1 MSSPTWLDPIITKPD
16 VFHSLQY
23 MRGDDTDD
31 TAGFQAMLAA
41 VRMNGGGHIVMQRP
55 PKRYRFE
62 ATGNGF
68 PGANFPSNTEMYGEV
83 GTEVYWTGA
92 PKKGDFGGKAGSYR
106 FGWLDIGHGSS
117 TILIRDLI
125 IRSDNTP
132 FVSYFNNE
140 STSIHL
146 EVTPR
151 PPHDIT
157 IRDCVFL
164 NHVGSPIQAPGGGVR
179 IHTIRNTY
187 QDCADG
193 ENVNADYSVHFRCRY
208 INTESLEAS
217 GAYNV
222 FALNDFAKSFT
233 TGAVMSVGGDT
244 SRGARRPGSLVI
256 GNTISGTPGLGIITA
271 EAFVEG
277 WLQGNVVEGA
287 ANSAIQIGG
296 ATPGLYDHNAI
307 VQNICSS
314 SRFGINIFN
323 TLATDTLVAENVCS
337 DDFYAF
343 LCTGARATVIRNAF
357 SGRGMDVSFHTADST
372 LFLDNTYHT
381 NRLEVLG
388 SAAFLRS
395 VLPTGAEASF
405 FGSIEQGMVTVH
417 VKNWSADPIV
427 RLDLGGILA
436 VGDRFALHH
445 PYDLLGVPVLE
456 GTYSGFPLRLTMEA
470 IVAPPDWSVS
480 TSHSMPRL
488 ERTFAGFVLR
498 PVRAR

>member
-1 MSSPTWLDPIITKPD
+1 MSSPTWLDPIITKSD

-31 TAGFQAMLAA
+31 TTGFQAMLAA

-68 PGANFPSNTEMYGEV
+68 PGANFPSNTEMYGEL

-92 PKKGDFGGKAGSYR
+92 PKQGDFGGKAGTYR

-117 TILIRDLI
+117 TILIRDLTI
-125 IRSDNTP
+125 QSDNTP

-146 EVTPR
+146 EVAPR

-157 IRDCVFL
+157 IRDCVFI

-187 QDCADG
+187 KDCADG
-193 ENVNADYSVHFRCRY
+193 ENVNADYSVHYRCRY
-208 INTESLEAS
+208 INTEGLEAS

-222 FALNDFAKSFT
+222 FALNDFANSFT
-233 TGAVMSVGGDT
+233 TGAAMSVGGDT
-244 SRGARRPGSLVI
+244 SRAARRPGSLVM
-256 GNTISGTPGLGIITA
+256 GNTISETPGLGIITA

-277 WLQGNVVEGA
+277 WLQGNVIEGA

-307 VQNICSS
+307 LQNICNN

-323 TLATDTLVAENVCS
+323 SLATDTLIAENTCI

-343 LCTGARATVIRNAF
+343 LCTGARATVVRNVF

-372 LFLDNTYHT
+372 LFLDNTYQT
-381 NRLEVLG
+381 QRFEVRG
-388 SAAFLRS
+388 SAAFLHS
-395 VLPTGAEASF
+395 ISPSGAEASF

-417 VKNWSADPIV
+417 LRNWSSDPIMH
-427 RLDLGGILA
+427 LDIAGIVP
-436 VGDRFALHH
+436 VGDSFALHH
-445 PYDLLGVPVLE
+445 PYDLLGSPLLE
-456 GTYSGFPLRLTMEA
+456 GTYTGAPLSLSMEA
-470 IVAPPDWSVS
+470 IAPPSDWSVG
-480 TSHSMPRL
+480 TSQPLPRL
-488 ERTFAGFVLR
+488 KPTFAGFALR
-498 PVRAR
+498 PIRAR